1 MKFHPAVLMLL
12 VWTGCI
18 IAFFA
23 LPFRLENRVMTLYG
37 FMILVLFIAT
47 YCAGALVAARPQ
59 PQRPRTPG
67 ARVDFRLTDQI
78 LMIAGIVAMFAAI
91 MDIQGRNILDLAD
104 AYQVRSDRAGALLA
118 GSQSDSTIW
127 FQLAFLT
134 YPAGYVYLVRE
145 VAYRSRPVWWRAA
158 AFGLAPVVITS
169 LAMGGR
175 APLFYALLMI
185 VFGFALRRQ
194 LFPTR
199 PLPRQSSARAR
210 RPFRL
215 GTSAKVGIAAL
226 GGIMLLYFVQVFFAR
241 ADVAGGVEGM
251 FGVASTSWGVN
262 FNGRFSNVF
271 FALLGP
277 DGTYLVFVFVWY
289 LVQGL
294 VMSNAIF
301 TDYNGSMM
309 LGSYGVDLVA
319 AATRRI
325 NGQFI
330 ADGYAVLLRMNTY
343 GFLPS
348 AFGSLYVDFR
358 FFGLIPC
365 FLWGWLSGKVY
376 ANVKR
381 GTDDRWMLL
390 VPFVTVGIFFSLIN
404 TPIGFSNGFVTHAWM
419 IIAFLAAKVQRMP
432 AAQLPRGAMRLS
444 PR

>member
-1 MKFHPAVLMLL
+1 MLL

-18 IAFFA
+18 IAFFV

-59 PQRPRTPG
+59 PQRPRPPG

-78 LMIAGIVAMFAAI
+78 LMIAGIIAIFAAV

-194 LFPTR
+194 LFPVR
-199 PLPRQSSARAR
+199 PSPRAARAR
-210 RPFRL
+210 SRRPFKL

-381 GTDDRWMLL
+381 GMDDRWMLL

-404 TPIGFSNGFVTHAWM
+404 TPIGFSNGFVTHVWM
-419 IIAFLAAKVQRMP
+419 IVAFLAAKVQRASFPPMP
-432 AAQLPRGAMRLS
+432 QGAMRLS
-444 PR
+444 AR